1 MLILYKIGFIN
12 KNYSALLE
20 FSYES
25 DTKKMSTMHPSV
37 ISDIS
42 LSNSSSINNN
52 HNSSKINKRN
62 YNNNLNN
69 LNKNSIGGKSL
80 EDEGQNYTMNFF
92 KNEKEF
98 SLSRDA
104 WKILTEK
111 KDFDEEI
118 CISSKI
124 FFLFFISVLGIGE
137 YLRLKK
143 FQQKEFDFFFND
155 KKIMNQY
162 NNMKKYINKYFSIF
176 SANASENTI
185 NSEKNNLEKENIL
198 NNYSNNYENE
208 NSIATSFI
216 VNNSDIN
223 NKYNI
228 YGKNYN
234 KIKNNIENFEDTNS
248 IQFFNEGIKEEE
260 KFFLDNDNYC
270 DKSSKTLTFTDIN
283 LNNIENNHNNN
294 LLNNSITDSSSILDL
309 KKFLNPNASEKMEDD
324 LDFDSFLFEDNN
336 KNYFKY
342 GNNGDKIYE
351 SSEVKPNE
359 EEKTKKNN
367 NKNSNSNKKRIKY
380 VFEIKVE
387 NEMKKLIL
395 KKGEDK
401 NLVVKNFCEKYNI
414 NEKEKN
420 KILKIIEDRLK
431 NLK

>member
-1 MLILYKIGFIN
+1 MLPKI
-12 KNYSALLE
+12 
-20 FSYES
+20 
-25 DTKKMSTMHPSV
+25 
-37 ISDIS
+37 
-42 LSNSSSINNN
+42 
-52 HNSSKINKRN
+52 
-62 YNNNLNN
+62 
-69 LNKNSIGGKSL
+69 
-80 EDEGQNYTMNFF
+80 
-92 KNEKEF
+92 
-98 SLSRDA
+98 
-104 WKILTEK
+104 
-111 KDFDEEI
+111 
-118 CISSKI
+118 
-124 FFLFFISVLGIGE
+124 
-137 YLRLKK
+137 RLI
-143 FQQKEFDFFFND
+143 QK
-155 KKIMNQY
+155 
-162 NNMKKYINKYFSIF
+162 
-176 SANASENTI
+176 
-185 NSEKNNLEKENIL
+185 KNNLEKENIL

-342 GNNGDKIYE
+342 GNNGDKNYE
-351 SSEVKPNE
+351 SSEVKANE

-367 NKNSNSNKKRIKY
+367 NKNSNINKKRIKY

-395 KKGEDK
+395 KKG
-401 NLVVKNFCEKYNI
+401 
-414 NEKEKN
+414 
-420 KILKIIEDRLK
+420 KIKI
-431 NLK
+431 